1 MERPLHPASCLCI
14 GMWRHV
20 TVPEGYKPPEGMS
33 ESFLSCATSLKHTPH
48 CRIVNALELPKEI
61 TIYKP
66 TFLIHWSD
74 NDQKNH
80 WCSAGFSI
88 VSTLH
93 HISYIF
99 TCFTPSMIYCS
110 LALQNIC
117 GTWRTCQL
125 GKPECWGKSLT
136 PVSAGPVVPLADLGG
151 ETWWSLTVDGL
162 RGCPVQYFL
171 GSSGSS
177 SEEAKRVCKKDFFR
191 QESSRIRL
199 F

>member
-61 TIYKP
+61 TIYICQSFWF
-66 TFLIHWSD
+66 TGSD
-74 NDQKNH
+74 NDHQKNH
-80 WCSAGFSI
+80 WCSSCFSI

-93 HISYIF
+93 HISYMF
-99 TCFTPSMIYCS
+99 TCFTPSKIYCS

-136 PVSAGPVVPLADLGG
+136 PVSAGPVVPLADPWRGDMMV
-151 ETWWSLTVDGL
+151 TDSWWS
-162 RGCPVQYFL
+162 
-171 GSSGSS
+171 
-177 SEEAKRVCKKDFFR
+177 KRLSCSIFPWVKWKQFGRSKK
-191 QESSRIRL
+191 SL
-199 F
+199 